1 MDCSKFLKRVL
12 VLIITCFMFVGFA
25 PTVRAAETYTV
36 TYTDGSSS
44 EKYFPDQVYTVNA
57 GDPVPAFEGT
67 PTREGFV
74 FASWNFDY
82 LNGEQTKE
90 TVTRNRNFTAQW
102 VTVPKAFDEADALIQ
117 NAVYSKDE
125 FWYLSTKYDIKTKF
139 IAGTFTISDT
149 TWNEEKKRFEA
160 SVTITDPQA
169 YSKGLVDLCKQDN
182 SNQACTYV
190 FNAKATPEENLTIHF
205 VNKLHYTDN
214 GLNPP
219 FYHAYSK
226 ATFDGW
232 LKDTEKYPSQ
242 YLPRLIFNR
251 AYDVTFKDGVDGSI
265 FADKNLSIVE
275 TAKDHAPV
283 SAFGNDPIRIGYKF
297 NGWASQN
304 NKLST
309 DGTALSGDDVL
320 TAQWLKMNDV
330 TITFN
335 SNGGDTIDP
344 VTVQY
349 GERYSFPSSPLSGY
363 SQDGWYLYDNGQLGD
378 LYVKGG
384 KSEVVEAEDSL
395 SLIMARKVLAPSVK
409 LKLTTEA
416 AEIGD
421 NYQFYYPKNS
431 TRILTAEVT
440 EYSDFDYTYEWF
452 KDGVKIEGE
461 NGKTLRLA
469 GNVSDSG
476 EYSVTVTA
484 TQKEGSDV
492 LVSEKSASA
501 SVSQKVKIMKTAN
514 SLYYDANGGEGGPT
528 NNFTNANEIVVSSS
542 MPTRTGYTFE
552 GWNTK
557 ADGSGKGYKAGETIA
572 LNDNGNGG
580 VRIDLYAQWKPITFI
595 VSFGDDA
602 PAQEVDYGKTAV
614 RPADPKKEGYAFAG
628 WYHGDTE
635 YDFNTPVTDD
645 VTLTAKF
652 EVMKYTVSFSDG
664 VESQVIEHGKTAVK
678 PVDPK
683 KGGHTFIGWY
693 DGDKA
698 YDFNTPVTSDLEL
711 TAKFEKNEVPVEPE
725 KPTDPETP
733 VTPQTP
739 NTSDINMYFYY
750 GMMLVAG
757 MGILFMR
764 KKESVK

>member
-57 GDPVPAFEGT
+57 GDPVPAFDGT
-67 PTREGFV
+67 PTRDGWIFTT
-74 FASWNFDY
+74 WNATY
-82 LNGEQTKE
+82 KNGDQTAE
-90 TVTRNRNFTAQW
+90 TVTKNRTFSARWTKMSSALDAATAIHAQIRA
-102 VTVPKAFDEADALIQ
+102 T
-117 NAVYSKDE
+117 DE
-125 FWYLSTKYDIKTKF
+125 FRQYGGFDLRDFTLIEN
-139 IAGTFTISDT
+139 TFTVNET
-149 TWNEEKKRFEA
+149 VWNEERGCMMA
-160 SVTITDPQA
+160 SVTITDIKP
-169 YSKGLVDLCKQDN
+169 YEKKVSDKYGY
-182 SNQACTYV
+182 TYV
-190 FNAKATPEENLTIHF
+190 FNSEKTPEGNLTIHF
-205 VNKLHYTDN
+205 VNKLNYKGSSSSGNLQADF
-214 GLNPP
+214 G
-219 FYHAYSK
+219 
-226 ATFDGW
+226 GW
-232 LKDTEKYPSQ
+232 ILDSTYYPGGVRSQ
-242 YLPRLIFNR
+242 LIFNR
-251 AYDVTFKDGVDGSI
+251 AYDVTFKDGVDGSV

-309 DGTALSGDDVL
+309 DGTALSGEDVL

-384 KSEVVEAEDSL
+384 KSKVVEAEDSL

-409 LKLTTEA
+409 LKVTTEA

-431 TRILTAEVT
+431 ARILTAEVT

-484 TQKEGSDV
+484 AQKEGSDV

-501 SVSQKVKIMKTAN
+501 SASQKVKIMKTAN

-683 KGGHTFIGWY
+683 KEGHTFVGWY